1 MVRSDFIMEIRGYM
15 INPREKRLRALWRVV
30 LWFFVAAFGAIVFAG
45 TLSQLVNPASFG
57 PGLRA
62 TYVAVRQIAVYAGL
76 TAIAVGVGYLLDR
89 RHLSDYGLGF
99 DRQWWRD
106 AAFGLGL
113 GIGLPTLF
121 LLGQLATGLLTVT
134 GLLVTGPSDTF
145 AFGPLGA
152 VERLALLGLF
162 FIVQASAEEIVVR
175 GYLLTNAA
183 EGLAGTLGK
192 WRAVVVTTVAT
203 GVLFGVLHAANP
215 SSSLLSVAN
224 ITLYGVLL
232 GGCYVLTG
240 RLGIACGFHVA
251 WNFTLGLYG
260 FPVSGLRTGAA
271 LVGTRATGSAVLTG
285 GSFGPEGGLIALVGL
300 LLGTLALAWW
310 VGREYGDV
318 AVREAIAIPTLRYAI
333 RENHE
338 R

>member
-15 INPREKRLRALWRVV
+15 VNPREKRLRALWRVV
-30 LWFFVAAFGAIVFAG
+30 LWFFVATFCVAVFAAG
-45 TLSQLVNPASFG
+45 LSQALNPASFA
-57 PGLRA
+57 PGVRAAYTSLR
-62 TYVAVRQIAVYAGL
+62 TVAVYAGG

-89 RHLSDYGLGF
+89 RRLSDYGLGL

-106 AAFGLGL
+106 AGFGIALGV
-113 GIGLPTLF
+113 GLPTLF
-121 LLGQLATGLLTVT
+121 LLAQLAAGLLTVT

-152 VERLALLGLF
+152 VERLLLLALF
-162 FIVQASAEEIVVR
+162 FVVQASAEEIVVR

-183 EGLAGTLGK
+183 EGLASTLGK

-203 GVLFGVLHAANP
+203 GVLFGVLHGANP
-215 SSSLLSVAN
+215 SASPLSVAN
-224 ITLYGVLL
+224 ITLYGLLL
-232 GGCYVLTG
+232 GACYVLTG
-240 RLGIACGFHVA
+240 RLGVACGFHVA

-271 LVGTRATGSAVLTG
+271 LVGTRVTGAPVVTG

-300 LLGTLALAWW
+300 LLGTGALAWW
-310 VGREYGDV
+310 VRREYGDV
-318 AVREAIAIPTLRYAI
+318 AIREAVATPTLRYGI
-333 RENHE
+333 RENHDG
-338 R
+338 

>member
-15 INPREKRLRALWRVV
+15 VNPREKRLRALWRVV
-30 LWFFVAAFGAIVFAG
+30 LWFFVATFVAIVFTGA
-45 TLSQLVNPASFG
+45 LSQVVNPASFA
-57 PGLRA
+57 PDIRAAYVGLR
-62 TYVAVRQIAVYAGL
+62 TIAVYAGG
-76 TAIAVGVGYLLDR
+76 TAIAVGIGYLLDR
-89 RHLSDYGLGF
+89 RRLSDYGLGF

-106 AAFGLGL
+106 AGFGIALGV
-113 GIGLPTLF
+113 GLPTLF
-121 LLGQLATGLLTVT
+121 LLGQLAAGLLTVT

-152 VERLALLGLF
+152 VERLALLAVF
-162 FIVQASAEEIVVR
+162 FVVQASAEEIIVR

-203 GVLFGVLHAANP
+203 GVLFGVLHASNP
-215 SSSLLSVAN
+215 SATLLSIAN
-224 ITLYGVLL
+224 ITLYGLLL

-271 LVGTRATGSAVLTG
+271 LVGTRVTGVPLVTG
-285 GSFGPEGGLIALVGL
+285 GRSARR
-300 LLGTLALAWW
+300 AA
-310 VGREYGDV
+310 
-318 AVREAIAIPTLRYAI
+318 
-333 RENHE
+333 
-338 R
+338 